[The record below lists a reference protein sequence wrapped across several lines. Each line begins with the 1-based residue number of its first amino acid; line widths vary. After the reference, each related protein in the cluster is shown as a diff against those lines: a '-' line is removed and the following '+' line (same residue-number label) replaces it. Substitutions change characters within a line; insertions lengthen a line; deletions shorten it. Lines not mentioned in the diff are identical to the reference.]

1 MTAISRYTRTTVL
14 PAIIAAIVAFLVALS
29 PAEAQT
35 SATWTGGAGN
45 GTWSIASN
53 WSTLPTTAGTWNLF
67 FGGTNQTTTTN
78 NIGTINLSGLSFT
91 NNGSAGQTATFTL
104 SGSTLAFSNATITTT
119 ATSGGSLGA
128 SGDVIANALSITG
141 SNTVTLGAGHNMS
154 LTTGGISGSGS
165 LTYGV
170 SGGNATVFLSG
181 SNSYSGGTYVTG
193 GQIRTAV
200 NGVAD
205 GSNNNAFGTG
215 NVIVSGSGSVALR
228 NGTTLANNFTIGG
241 MGLSSSG
248 TQGAIRGSFST
259 SSRTATVSG
268 SVTLSADATIVTA
281 ATAGLTDSRLV
292 LSGPVDLGSNVLT
305 LAPDLAITNSTS
317 VPIVIS
323 GSIGGTG
330 SIVVA
335 GNTQSTALLS
345 AANSYSGG
353 TTLTSG
359 TLAVGNGSALGTGA
373 LAADSGTLDLNGQS
387 LSVGTLSSGSSAV
400 IRSSVA
406 GAASLRTTSEFSSS
420 LFGSIADG
428 VGVVSLTKAGGGTI
442 YNSGSNSYS
451 GDTDVTGGQIRTGA
465 DGVAD
470 GFNNNA
476 FGTGHVIV
484 SGSGSVAL
492 RNGTTLANNFT
503 IGGMGLSSSGT
514 QGAIRGSFSTSSRTA
529 TISGSMTLSADAT
542 IVTAATAGITDSRL
556 VLSGPMNLGSY
567 TLTFKPAIASGLA
580 RFSDSTAVP
589 IVVTG
594 TMFGSGDVI
603 VAGESAVY
611 MNGVSSSLGAT
622 IVRSGAL
629 GGNGSIAGVV
639 TVENGATLAPG
650 SAANT
655 TGALSVGG
663 LQFNSGATAEMMISG
678 TGIGLY
684 DQVVA
689 LNNVAFG
696 GTLAID
702 FTQNGFA
709 NGTVWQ
715 LFSGAS
721 FSGSFASV
729 TMVGSYGSPSFSNV
743 GGGEWKADLGGG
755 QSLVFY
761 ENDSHAFRG
770 QFTAGQLVIV
780 PEPSAIFL
788 TGIGVCYI
796 GWRNWKRV
804 RTARRLWFGNT

>member
-1 MTAISRYTRTTVL
+1 
-14 PAIIAAIVAFLVALS
+14 
-29 PAEAQT
+29 
-35 SATWTGGAGN
+35 
-45 GTWSIASN
+45 
-53 WSTLPTTAGTWNLF
+53 
-67 FGGTNQTTTTN
+67 
-78 NIGTINLSGLSFT
+78 
-91 NNGSAGQTATFTL
+91 
-104 SGSTLAFSNATITTT
+104 
-119 ATSGGSLGA
+119 
-128 SGDVIANALSITG
+128 
-141 SNTVTLGAGHNMS
+141 
-154 LTTGGISGSGS
+154 
-165 LTYGV
+165 
-170 SGGNATVFLSG
+170 
-181 SNSYSGGTYVTG
+181 
-193 GQIRTAV
+193 
-200 NGVAD
+200 
-205 GSNNNAFGTG
+205 
-215 NVIVSGSGSVALR
+215 
-228 NGTTLANNFTIGG
+228 
-241 MGLSSSG
+241 
-248 TQGAIRGSFST
+248 
-259 SSRTATVSG
+259 
-268 SVTLSADATIVTA
+268 
-281 ATAGLTDSRLV
+281 
-292 LSGPVDLGSNVLT
+292 
-305 LAPDLAITNSTS
+305 
-317 VPIVIS
+317 
-323 GSIGGTG
+323 
-330 SIVVA
+330 
-335 GNTQSTALLS
+335 
-345 AANSYSGG
+345 
-353 TTLTSG
+353 
-359 TLAVGNGSALGTGA
+359 
-373 LAADSGTLDLNGQS
+373 
-387 LSVGTLSSGSSAV
+387 
-400 IRSSVA
+400 
-406 GAASLRTTSEFSSS
+406 
-420 LFGSIADG
+420 
-428 VGVVSLTKAGGGTI
+428 
-442 YNSGSNSYS
+442 
-451 GDTDVTGGQIRTGA
+451 
-465 DGVAD
+465 
-470 GFNNNA
+470 
-476 FGTGHVIV
+476 
-484 SGSGSVAL
+484 
-492 RNGTTLANNFT
+492 
-503 IGGMGLSSSGT
+503 
-514 QGAIRGSFSTSSRTA
+514 
-529 TISGSMTLSADAT
+529 MTLSADAT